1 MSEDEWE
8 EIEMKVVSTI
18 CLSFYPEVNYS
29 VLNETAPHELWKKV
43 YISKSLTNQLC
54 LKKELS

>member
-18 CLSFYPEVNYS
+18 RLSFYS
-29 VLNETAPHELWKKV
+29 VLNETAPHELWKRF
-43 YISKSLTNQLC
+43 ISQNH
-54 LKKELS
+54 

>member
-18 CLSFYPEVNYS
+18 RLSFYPEVNYS

-43 YISKSLTNQLC
+43 YISKSLTKLC
-54 LKKELS
+54 MV